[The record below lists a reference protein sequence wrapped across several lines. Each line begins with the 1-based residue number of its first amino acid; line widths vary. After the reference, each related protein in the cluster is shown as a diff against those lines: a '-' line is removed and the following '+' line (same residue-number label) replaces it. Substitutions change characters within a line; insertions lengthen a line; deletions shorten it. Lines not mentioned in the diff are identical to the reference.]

1 MVDLEGQVQEER
13 RCWVVRLNETQGLVV
28 IDQRAVCTILICC
41 GVISFVQVNEII
53 VATSDSVLV
62 EMVLGAIQIP
72 EAGIKTS
79 AGRQEVRA

>member
-62 EMVLGAIQIP
+62 EMVLGAI
-72 EAGIKTS
+72 
-79 AGRQEVRA
+79 